1 MNHVP
6 DKAGP
11 NPIPNFTCISCCLI
25 LTYEMF
31 HLQQHRRKFLKAGIF
46 SFFTALLVKIPKTGF
61 SQSIPDPGKGFIVHS
76 DEGEQILTRRKAR
89 ITLKISREKHGV
101 DSMSFCTEEIIP
113 GRKLRVHR
121 HHYHDELIF
130 IHKGMGRFTLGE
142 EEVNV
147 ETGSVVFVP
156 KGIWHALEN
165 TGKENITMLFSYSP
179 AGFEGYFRENGT
191 GPGMPDKTRTE
202 EELKEARRK
211 YGMEYK
217 N

>member
-1 MNHVP
+1 
-6 DKAGP
+6 
-11 NPIPNFTCISCCLI
+11 
-25 LTYEMF
+25 MF
-31 HLQQHRRKFLKAGIF
+31 HLQQHRRKLLKSGIF
-46 SFFTALLVKIPKTGF
+46 SFLTAMLVKIPNIGF
-61 SQSIPDPGKGFIVHS
+61 SQTTGNPGKGFIVHAG
-76 DEGEQILTRRKAR
+76 EGEKILTRRKAQ

-101 DSMSFCTEEIIP
+101 ESMTFCTEEIIQ

-156 KGIWHALEN
+156 KGVWHALEN

-191 GPGMPDKTRTE
+191 ALGMPYKIRTE
-202 EELKEARRK
+202 EELKEAREK

-217 N
+217 TE